1 MSVNNA
7 IKNHY
12 ITFFAILAVFSIV
25 AAMYFAMLAF
35 QPLPVE
41 GNQQLELTNSYRE
54 KLYES
59 VDCLNNIES
68 NLGKVTTSHD
78 RQMQSQLLAKVAV
91 ESGNLS
97 VNISTLPVESSENV
111 NSIEKY
117 CNQLQQ
123 YCISLIRR
131 LSTDKLDS
139 KDIET
144 IGKVQQTSGN
154 IKKFFKDAI
163 DGDSKALQDG
173 TDDVSTLLDD
183 SFANMEEVF
192 TYEKLIY
199 DGPFSDSINEDVAK
213 VAIDPD
219 SASDIAKRVFGEAA
233 FIGKTGDGQY
243 LIFSV
248 RNGMGRVL
256 IATDGKVA
264 EAEMQIDQQGK
275 AKFDTKHCINQAEK
289 KMAELGMDVKAIWVS
304 REQDNIVY
312 VNLAPVQNDVII
324 YPDIVKVAVSNVSGE
339 VVGIEA
345 RSYVANHKERN
356 VMLAEMPESFKNGYN
371 VKSVRKAL
379 VQKGEKE
386 ILCYQLECDN
396 NGQYF
401 VYLDKKGHE
410 VEIFKVVKG
419 TEGYTVM

>member
-173 TDDVSTLLDD
+173 TDVVSTLLYD

-213 VAIDPD
+213 VTIDPD
-219 SASDIAKRVFGEAA
+219 SASDIAKRVFGEAT

-289 KMAELGMDVKAIWVS
+289 KMAEVGMDVKAIWVS

-401 VYLDKKGHE
+401 VYLDKKGNE

>member
-144 IGKVQQTSGN
+144 IGKVHPN
-154 IKKFFKDAI
+154 
-163 DGDSKALQDG
+163 
-173 TDDVSTLLDD
+173 LL
-183 SFANMEEVF
+183 
-192 TYEKLIY
+192 
-199 DGPFSDSINEDVAK
+199 
-213 VAIDPD
+213 
-219 SASDIAKRVFGEAA
+219 
-233 FIGKTGDGQY
+233 
-243 LIFSV
+243 
-248 RNGMGRVL
+248 
-256 IATDGKVA
+256 
-264 EAEMQIDQQGK
+264 
-275 AKFDTKHCINQAEK
+275 
-289 KMAELGMDVKAIWVS
+289 
-304 REQDNIVY
+304 
-312 VNLAPVQNDVII
+312 
-324 YPDIVKVAVSNVSGE
+324 
-339 VVGIEA
+339 
-345 RSYVANHKERN
+345 
-356 VMLAEMPESFKNGYN
+356 
-371 VKSVRKAL
+371 
-379 VQKGEKE
+379 
-386 ILCYQLECDN
+386 
-396 NGQYF
+396 
-401 VYLDKKGHE
+401 
-410 VEIFKVVKG
+410 
-419 TEGYTVM
+419 